1 MVWRSELGGA
11 MIEASERMSA
21 LESGVDL
28 RVCFLLSRTANRM
41 VRYFVELYRQIEEEC
56 EPASR
61 VLEKLGLNRK
71 ADALVF
77 YRFRKRCI
85 RWGVWMSER
94 DFAASSKR
102 RYFDPASISHWSLLS
117 PYLEKGMVPALTD
130 SSVHVLASGK
140 RSVGDIAAN
149 RSVNRKKLRK
159 LPLDVWVG
167 MGFSATEIWRFLRP
181 FLQGLTWWQVYLHLR
196 DGWKKGWKNVQRIAD
211 AFGLS
216 SACAEMAEGSDVLP
230 GGSGFKAE
238 EKYELPKEEGVRSG
252 SNRFEE
258 ILIFPGSVAGF
269 RTVGGDAISARARN
283 GLLKLFGDLPQ
294 GGRVDE
300 FLLSTGGAKLRS
312 GAFWR
317 SAAEAAGASFS
328 GRFEFGGLQ
337 LGCQFDEL
345 GDLPA
350 WCEEFALAL
359 TKALGF
365 KEEVFRGAM
374 REHPDKYRSYH
385 SWYLVLGHLLETV
398 WLDKARC
405 GEVDCYFRQSR
416 IEVRLPKGGL
426 VEIASL
432 EESFY
437 RYLVAGAPFALRSA
451 GAVSLIN
458 LLAIEWVKWSKL
470 LFKFGIPWRTEVDYE
485 LFLLYSKVVFSI
497 DPEVTDLE
505 TEIRRNLFKPGTFEA
520 FSAATRS
527 MS

>member
-1 MVWRSELGGA
+1 
-11 MIEASERMSA
+11 
-21 LESGVDL
+21 
-28 RVCFLLSRTANRM
+28 
-41 VRYFVELYRQIEEEC
+41 
-56 EPASR
+56 
-61 VLEKLGLNRK
+61 
-71 ADALVF
+71 
-77 YRFRKRCI
+77 
-85 RWGVWMSER
+85 
-94 DFAASSKR
+94 
-102 RYFDPASISHWSLLS
+102 
-117 PYLEKGMVPALTD
+117 
-130 SSVHVLASGK
+130 
-140 RSVGDIAAN
+140 
-149 RSVNRKKLRK
+149 
-159 LPLDVWVG
+159 
-167 MGFSATEIWRFLRP
+167 MGFSATEIWRFLHP

-196 DGWKKGWKNVQRIAD
+196 EGWKNGWKKVQRFGAAVGD
-211 AFGLS
+211 AVGVAFGLT
-216 SACAEMAEGSDVLP
+216 SARAEMPGGSDASP

-238 EKYELPKEEGVRSG
+238 EKYELSKEQGVHSG
-252 SNRFEE
+252 SDCSEE
-258 ILIFPGSVAGF
+258 ILIFPGPVAWVPA
-269 RTVGGDAISARARN
+269 TVGGGSTSTRESN
-283 GLLKLFGDLPQ
+283 GLLKLFGDLPE
-294 GGRVDE
+294 GGTVDE
-300 FLLSTGGAKLRS
+300 FLSSAGGAKLRS
-312 GAFWR
+312 GVFWR
-317 SAAEAAGASFS
+317 SVAEAAGASFS

-374 REHPDKYRSYH
+374 REHPDRYRSYH

-520 FSAATRS
+520 FSAE
-527 MS
+527 

>member
-1 MVWRSELGGA
+1 
-11 MIEASERMSA
+11 
-21 LESGVDL
+21 
-28 RVCFLLSRTANRM
+28 
-41 VRYFVELYRQIEEEC
+41 
-56 EPASR
+56 
-61 VLEKLGLNRK
+61 
-71 ADALVF
+71 
-77 YRFRKRCI
+77 
-85 RWGVWMSER
+85 
-94 DFAASSKR
+94 
-102 RYFDPASISHWSLLS
+102 
-117 PYLEKGMVPALTD
+117 
-130 SSVHVLASGK
+130 
-140 RSVGDIAAN
+140 
-149 RSVNRKKLRK
+149 
-159 LPLDVWVG
+159 

-181 FLQGLTWWQVYLHLR
+181 FLRGLTWWQVYLHLR
-196 DGWKKGWKNVQRIAD
+196 EGWKKGWKNVQRIAD

-317 SAAEAAGASFS
+317 SVAEAAGASFS

-426 VEIASL
+426 IEIASL

-497 DPEVTDLE
+497 DPEVADLE
-505 TEIRRNLFKPGTFEA
+505 NEIRRNLFKPGTFDA
-520 FSAATRS
+520 FSAE
-527 MS
+527 